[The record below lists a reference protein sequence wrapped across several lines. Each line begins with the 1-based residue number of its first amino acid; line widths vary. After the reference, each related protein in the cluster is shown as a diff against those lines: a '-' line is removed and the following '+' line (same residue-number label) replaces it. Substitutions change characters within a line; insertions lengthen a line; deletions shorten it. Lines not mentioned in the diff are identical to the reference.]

1 MSAIKTAILLV
12 LEDLGRTTYP
22 KMITEL
28 RRRFG
33 MDWYNAANRSALLD
47 LINDGL
53 VNASVTKDWIEKA

>member
-22 KMITEL
+22 KMIIEL

-53 VNASVTKDWIEKA
+53 VNTSVTKDWIEKA